1 MFKKTPGKEPHP
13 DDVRMTIGEH
23 LEDLRWRVVRSLV
36 ALVVACIV
44 CIWPAKYLFTIIARP
59 VVLVMERHGQ
69 PVTFLQTSPVEVLL
83 IYIKVVVTAGM
94 LLASPYILNQLWGF
108 VAAGLYTH
116 ERRWVTRL
124 VPWSA
129 GLFLGGAV
137 FMYVFVLAISL
148 NFLVG
153 LSEWVPLP
161 RVEPTALDTLL
172 IGQRSHPTPT
182 TAPTTT
188 RPSAG
193 SVPILDADPPA
204 PPSGGI
210 WFNQHEGKLKVSDG
224 GKVFSL
230 QLRDDEKNSLVET
243 HFKIGDYLWFFMV
256 MTLAFGLAF
265 QTPLVVLFLVWSDI
279 VPLKVLQSYR
289 KVVVLIIVFCAGL
302 ITPPDLLS
310 HMMLSVPMVLLF
322 ELGMLL
328 ARRFEPSREAD
339 LEEAAAQ
346 DE

>member
-1 MFKKTPGKEPHP
+1 MASKNPRREPHP

-23 LEDLRWRVVRSLV
+23 LEDLRWRIARSLV
-36 ALVVACIV
+36 ALAIACVV
-44 CIWPAKYLFTIIARP
+44 CIWPAKYLFAIIARP
-59 VVLVMERHGQ
+59 VILVMQRHNQ

-83 IYIKVVVTAGM
+83 IYIKVVLISGM

-108 VAAGLYTH
+108 VAAGLYKH

-129 GLFLGGAV
+129 GLFLGGAA
-137 FMYVFVLAISL
+137 FMYVFVLAVSL

-161 RVEPTALDTLL
+161 SVQPTMLDRLL
-172 IGQRSHPTPT
+172 LGDRGAP
-182 TAPTTT
+182 APTTQPT
-188 RPSAG
+188 TQVILP
-193 SVPILDADPPA
+193 SVPILATDPPH
-204 PPSGGI
+204 PEPGTM
-210 WFNQHEGKLKVSDG
+210 WVNQGEGKLKVVSGD
-224 GKVFSL
+224 KVVSL
-230 QLRDDEKNSLVET
+230 QMRDDDKRSLVET
-243 HFKIGDYLWFFMV
+243 HFKIGDYLWFFLV

-279 VPLKVLQSYR
+279 VPLAVLQSYR
-289 KVVVLIIVFCAGL
+289 KLVILIIVFVSGV

-310 HMMLSVPMVLLF
+310 NVMLSIPMVLLF

-328 ARRFEPSREAD
+328 ARRFEPAREAD
-339 LEEAAAQ
+339 REVDRA
-346 DE
+346 